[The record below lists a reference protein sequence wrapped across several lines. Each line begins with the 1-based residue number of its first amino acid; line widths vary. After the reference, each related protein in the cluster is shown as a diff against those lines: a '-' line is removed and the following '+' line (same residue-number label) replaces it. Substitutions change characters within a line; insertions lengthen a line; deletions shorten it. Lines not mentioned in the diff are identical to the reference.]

1 MGDWTIPTVS
11 LVAALLWVAVVYVSL
26 DGERERR
33 VPLSWVVLACT
44 VALLITSLIY
54 PDVID
59 GLLALTALQVL
70 RFVLITSA
78 IYILALEVRRHGR

>member
-1 MGDWTIPTVS
+1 
-11 LVAALLWVAVVYVSL
+11 
-26 DGERERR
+26 
-33 VPLSWVVLACT
+33 